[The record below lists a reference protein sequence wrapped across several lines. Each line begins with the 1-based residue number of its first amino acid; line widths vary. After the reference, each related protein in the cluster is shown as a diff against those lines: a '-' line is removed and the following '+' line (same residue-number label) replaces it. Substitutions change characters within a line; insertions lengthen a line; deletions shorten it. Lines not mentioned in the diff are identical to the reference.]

1 MVGKGNGEVI
11 LPMSVF
17 ACKLGSSDGRITV
30 LELEANNPDSLRS
43 SLEQQG
49 YHVFHIKKKAFQ
61 FLWSVG
67 VGRRK
72 IRHKELLTFNQEF
85 LVLIK
90 SGLPIVQALDAILE
104 RPERGR
110 LTELLVR
117 IKEDVKGG
125 LSLSSALERHGQAF
139 PHLYTASVR
148 AGERTGDLPQTIR
161 RYCSYLKR
169 AEVVRKKVVS
179 ALFYPGI
186 LICFAG
192 IALSV
197 LLIFVVPTFSKIYA
211 DAGSQMPLPTRL
223 LLSFSSGLQK
233 FFPLLI
239 LLTAAVYGVFKAWVA
254 TPDGRYRYDSLLLRM
269 PLVGNLLFQYSL
281 AGFARTFGTV
291 LGSGIPIVESL
302 RMSAG
307 TLNNLVLEKKLFD
320 VVRQVEEGG
329 RLTSAMERVR
339 LMPPLALRMLG
350 VGEGTGAMEEMLME
364 ISEYLETQVEE
375 QVQLITT
382 AIEPAVMIV
391 MGVVVGGIIIA
402 MYLPIFK
409 IAGTVG
415 G

>member
-1 MVGKGNGEVI
+1 MTVFTCKVG
-11 LPMSVF
+11 S
-17 ACKLGSSDGRITV
+17 CDGRITV
-30 LELEANNPDSLRS
+30 MELEGDTPDSLRQ
-43 SLEQQG
+43 SLENQG
-49 YHVFHIKKKAFQ
+49 YHIFHIRKKPLQ
-61 FLWSVG
+61 FLWNVG
-67 VGRRK
+67 GGRRIK
-72 IRHKELLTFNQEF
+72 QKELLTFNQEL

-90 SGLPIVQALDAILE
+90 SGLPILQALDAILE
-104 RPERGR
+104 RPARGR

-117 IKEDVKGG
+117 IREDVKGG
-125 LSLSSALERHGQAF
+125 LSLSAAIERHGRAF

-169 AEVVRKKVVS
+169 AEIVRKKVVS

-186 LICFAG
+186 LIGFAG

-239 LLTAAVYGVFKAWVA
+239 LLAAAVYGVFKAWVA
-254 TPDGRYRYDSLLLRM
+254 TPDGRYRYDGLMLKLPM
-269 PLVGNLLFQYSL
+269 IGNLLFKYSL

-329 RLTSAMERVR
+329 RLTSAMERAR

-382 AIEPAVMIV
+382 AIEPAVMII